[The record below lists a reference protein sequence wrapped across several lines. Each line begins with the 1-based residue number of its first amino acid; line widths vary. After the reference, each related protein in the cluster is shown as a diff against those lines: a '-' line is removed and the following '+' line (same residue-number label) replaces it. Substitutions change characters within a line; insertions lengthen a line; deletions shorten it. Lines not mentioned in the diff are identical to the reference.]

1 MHLSLPTDNSTDKNQ
16 NAQKHADKPGT
27 KRTSTH
33 SSLTNPHS
41 KSKDIADDTDSSLRN
56 AKKGSESPPARIEQ
70 RGKSSWRVTVTDGY
84 NNGKQNRIRETYKF
98 PQTWPIERQRE
109 EIEKLASALEAKL
122 KQQLEADFKQQFVP
136 VPEKNHID
144 DTSEDMLFSEYAK
157 LWLKEYAE
165 VNMQP
170 KTLYQCEVKLNHRI
184 LPFFAQYRLS
194 QIKQLVITRF
204 INDLSGTIIDETS
217 MKKLSPQTVN
227 HYISLL
233 SSMFSMAIRW
243 ELMTSNPCSKVT
255 KPKINHGDV
264 LILDENDSRLLIQL
278 IEDAPIKYRCIVLAA
293 LMTGL
298 RLGEL
303 VALKWHDIDFASK
316 ILKVERAKSYV
327 PGKGCFDKE
336 PKTRTSRRSI
346 TVPQKLLDTFQMLK
360 AEQNRQKENLMDKWH
375 DSDYLFTAHDGLPM
389 GHNTP
394 TRWFKDFLDSVR
406 ERQRQEQLSAGVPE
420 SELKLFPKMRFHD
433 TRHVHASILIV
444 KSVDI
449 QTVSRRLGHARAS
462 TTANIYGHP
471 LMANDAK
478 ASAII
483 ESELT

>member
-1 MHLSLPTDNSTDKNQ
+1 MNPITSISRL
-16 NAQKHADKPGT
+16 
-27 KRTSTH
+27 KR
-33 SSLTNPHS
+33 
-41 KSKDIADDTDSSLRN
+41 R
-56 AKKGSESPPARIEQ
+56 
-70 RGKSSWRVTVTDGY
+70 
-84 NNGKQNRIRETYKF
+84 TY
-98 PQTWPIERQRE
+98 
-109 EIEKLASALEAKL
+109 
-122 KQQLEADFKQQFVP
+122 
-136 VPEKNHID
+136 
-144 DTSEDMLFSEYAK
+144 
-157 LWLKEYAE
+157 
-165 VNMQP
+165 
-170 KTLYQCEVKLNHRI
+170 
-184 LPFFAQYRLS
+184 
-194 QIKQLVITRF
+194 
-204 INDLSGTIIDETS
+204 
-217 MKKLSPQTVN
+217 
-227 HYISLL
+227 
-233 SSMFSMAIRW
+233 
-243 ELMTSNPCSKVT
+243 
-255 KPKINHGDV
+255 HGDV
-264 LILDENDSRLLIQL
+264 LILDENDSRLLIRL

-303 VALKWHDIDFASK
+303 VALKWHDIDFDSK

-346 TVPQKLLDTFQMLK
+346 TVPQKLLDTLQMLK
-360 AEQNRQKENLMDKWH
+360 VEQNRQKEKLMDKWH
-375 DSDYLFTAHDGLPM
+375 DSDYLFTTYNGLPM

-406 ERQRQEQLSAGVPE
+406 ANQRQEQMSAGVPE

-433 TRHVHASILIV
+433 TRHVHASILIG